1 MNISR
6 ENMQTMDK
14 AKNFVIEYCI
24 NKRKSQDKTVHNLAL
39 YFYAERNKPEEL
51 LSYLKNQENQKE
63 KGTTIHFEVD
73 YALNVCKQKEKE
85 ISSMIDVKNRT
96 SAVSS
101 NVQL

>member
-1 MNISR
+1 M
-6 ENMQTMDK
+6 
-14 AKNFVIEYCI
+14 
-24 NKRKSQDKTVHNLAL
+24 HNLAL

-85 ISSMIDVKNRT
+85 ISAMIDQKNRT
-96 SAVSS
+96 SAIS
-101 NVQL
+101 NNPQLQQ